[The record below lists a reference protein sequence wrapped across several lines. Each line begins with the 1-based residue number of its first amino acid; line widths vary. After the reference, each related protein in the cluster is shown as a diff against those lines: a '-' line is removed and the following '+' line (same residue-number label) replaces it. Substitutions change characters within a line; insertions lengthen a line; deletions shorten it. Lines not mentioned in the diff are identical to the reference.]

1 MKSTKTKTK
10 SIASALLTK
19 PIASP
24 VPSVPLKLVAPSAKT
39 VAVAGSF
46 NDWQPSA
53 TLLKPA
59 RAGEWKG
66 ELSLPPG
73 RHEYLFVVDGQWLP
87 DPAAREAVPNPF
99 GGVNSVISIG

>member
-10 SIASALLTK
+10 SISSALLTRRAVG
-19 PIASP
+19 PAP
-24 VPSVPLKLVAPSAKT
+24 TVPLKLVAPSAKT

-46 NDWQPSA
+46 NNWQPTA

-59 RAGEWKG
+59 RAGEWQG

-73 RHEYLFVVDGQWLP
+73 RHESLFVVDGKWLP

-99 GGVNSVISIG
+99 GGVNSVISVS